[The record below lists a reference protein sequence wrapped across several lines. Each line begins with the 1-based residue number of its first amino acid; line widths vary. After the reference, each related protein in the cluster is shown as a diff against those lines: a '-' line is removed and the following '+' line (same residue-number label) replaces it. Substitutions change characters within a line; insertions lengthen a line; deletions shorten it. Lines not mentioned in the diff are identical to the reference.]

1 MGEDRHAIT
10 VIGAGVVGVSCA
22 LHLLRDGHRVTI
34 VDPLS
39 PGEACSY
46 GNAGCLASYAVL
58 PVSSPGILWSVPGML
73 LDPHRPLA
81 IRWSYLPRLIPWLV
95 AFVRAGRAES
105 MQASCRALA
114 PLVADSLEQHRDLA
128 SEAGI
133 DALIRPAP
141 IVYAYSGERSL
152 ARALPGWSLRR
163 AYGVESRVVR
173 GDALRELEPALS
185 PQLPCAVV
193 VDGCGYATDPSRL
206 VKGLAEHA
214 VRRGAKLLAR
224 RVENIASRADG
235 TMRLATDAGEMF
247 SEKVIVAAG
256 AWSGVL
262 ARRCGEPVPLEAERG
277 YHVEL
282 HAPGVAPRT
291 IVGSPKGKFLA
302 TPMDGG
308 LRIAGT
314 AEFAGLDAPPDF
326 RRAEALRA
334 QARKL
339 FPGVNVEDY
348 SRWMGQRPSLPDS
361 LPVIGRSRRH
371 SGVFYAFGH
380 QHVGLTCGPRTG
392 RLIADLVGG
401 RRPNFDVDAYR
412 IDRFG

>member
-1 MGEDRHAIT
+1 MLEDRHSIT
-10 VIGAGVVGVSCA
+10 VIGAGIVGVSCA
-22 LHLLRDGHRVTI
+22 LHLLRDGQRVTI

-73 LDPHRPLA
+73 LNPRGPLA
-81 IRWSYLPRLIPWLV
+81 IRWSYWPTLVPWLIE
-95 AFVRAGRAES
+95 FVRAGRPEQ
-105 MQASCRALA
+105 MLASVRALA

-128 SEAGI
+128 REAGVE
-133 DALIRPAP
+133 ALVRAAP
-141 IVYAYSGERSL
+141 IVYAYPSERSL
-152 ARALPGWSLRR
+152 AASMQGWNFRR
-163 AYGVESRVVR
+163 EHGVETRVVR

-185 PQLPCAVV
+185 KEFPCAVV
-193 VDGCGYATDPSRL
+193 IDDCGYAADPSRL

-214 VRRGAKLLAR
+214 RRRGASLLER
-224 RVENIASRADG
+224 RVLDIAPQPDG
-235 TMRLATDAGEMF
+235 RVRLTTDAGDML
-247 SEKVIVAAG
+247 SDKVVVAAG
-256 AWSGVL
+256 AWSGVFAQRL
-262 ARRCGEPVPLEAERG
+262 GEPVPLEAERG

-282 HAPGVAPRT
+282 HSPGVTLRT
-291 IVGSPKGKFLA
+291 VVGSPRGKFLA
-302 TPMDGG
+302 TPMEGG

-314 AEFAGLDAPPDF
+314 AEFAGLDAPANY

-334 QARKL
+334 RARTL
-339 FPGVNVEDY
+339 FPGVNVDHY

-371 SGVFYAFGH
+371 AGVFYAFGH

-392 RLIADLVGG
+392 RLIADLIAD
-401 RRPNFDVDAYR
+401 RRSNVDVDAYR
-412 IDRFG
+412 VDRF